1 MKKLAWMLA
10 IGLGCTAHADGP
22 KPYQLKTA
30 AVSAKVGIATKTT
43 LKIETA
49 PGSHVSPDAP
59 LKITLKGAEGLT
71 LVKEKL
77 VTEDIVEGKGA
88 SPSFELAFTAA
99 KAGPK
104 TIDATLTF
112 FVCTKELCERET
124 DTVSIPVDVQ

>member
-1 MKKLAWMLA
+1 MKKLAWMMA
-10 IGLGCTAHADGP
+10 FGLGCTAHAEGP

-30 AVSAKVGIATKTT
+30 KVTAKVGVASKAT

-49 PGSHVSPDAP
+49 PGSHVSAEAP
-59 LKITLKGAEGLT
+59 LKIVLKGTDGLT

-88 SPSFELAFTAA
+88 SPSFELPFKAD

-112 FVCTKELCERET
+112 IVCTKELCERES